1 MTISEKIYKMRVDL
15 GLSQKEFAE
24 KVGTSQS
31 AINFWENGK
40 RQPRMSQIKKIASAF
55 KLPLYAL
62 TDDDFEI
69 WDVSNEIENN
79 RARFIDPSNP
89 TKKPTK
95 PFTTASNNERQ
106 QNSNDL
112 NLNILMQ
119 KLNQNYALTSDE
131 ITFLKNQ
138 AIKRLGSELE
148 KYYSQLNTVGQQKA
162 DEQIDRLL
170 EQLELLTKIPEY
182 RKNPDDTE

>member
-1 MTISEKIYKMRVDL
+1 MTINEKIYKMRIDL

-40 RQPRMSQIKKIASAF
+40 RQPRMSQIKKIASAL

-69 WDVSNEIENN
+69 WDLSNELENN
-79 RARFIDPSNP
+79 RARFIDPANP

-95 PFTTASNNERQ
+95 RFTTSANNKHTLYVDIDWEHPLTIALKKLENNIRKNYELLNEEGQKEADKQMELANRQ
-106 QNSNDL
+106 
-112 NLNILMQ
+112 I
-119 KLNQNYALTSDE
+119 
-131 ITFLKNQ
+131 
-138 AIKRLGSELE
+138 
-148 KYYSQLNTVGQQKA
+148 
-162 DEQIDRLL
+162 
-170 EQLELLTKIPEY
+170 ELLTKIPEY
-182 RKNPDDTE
+182 RKEPDDTE